1 MLAFPESAFFNRVI
15 PKVKFYEHL
24 PKTSKLRRLF
34 IDQINEVRWRY
45 KIAPST
51 VNVAPG
57 KNAVELQ
64 VFEVRLKTSRFDPDV
79 LRQIDKAISYYILF
93 LLAFEGKYQAWIGY
107 KEFSEQKKG
116 GGKVG
121 NYYHTDWLT
130 EEELPLKLEGLDVDA
145 VYENFVRQVAGD
157 VLPIKNGEPLKESVE
172 RDVYRRMLQKQITAL
187 ENKMRGEKQFNKQVE
202 LNAELKRLK
211 KAYDEARWW

>member
-1 MLAFPESAFFNRVI
+1 MLAFPESAVFNRVI
-15 PKVKFYEHL
+15 PKVKFYENL
-24 PKTSKLRRLF
+24 PMTSKLRRLF

-51 VNVAPG
+51 VNVASG
-57 KNAVELQ
+57 KNAVEIE

-79 LRQIDKAISYYILF
+79 LCQIDKAIPYYVLF
-93 LLAFEGKYQAWIGY
+93 LLAFEGKYQAWIGF
-107 KEFSEQKKG
+107 KEFSEPKKG

-157 VLPIKNGEPLKESVE
+157 VVKNSL
-172 RDVYRRMLQKQITAL
+172 I
-187 ENKMRGEKQFNKQVE
+187 N
-202 LNAELKRLK
+202 
-211 KAYDEARWW
+211 RWS

>member
-1 MLAFPESAFFNRVI
+1 MLAFPESAVFNRVI
-15 PKVKFYEHL
+15 PKVKFYENL
-24 PKTSKLRRLF
+24 PMTSKLRRLF

-51 VNVAPG
+51 VNVASG
-57 KNAVELQ
+57 KNAVEIE

-79 LRQIDKAISYYILF
+79 LCQIDKAIPYYVLF

-145 VYENFVRQVAGD
+145 VYENFVRQIAGD
-157 VLPIKNGEPLKESVE
+157 ELPIKHGEPLKESIR
-172 RDVYRRMLQKQITAL
+172 RDLQRQKIQRMIAAL
-187 ENKMRGEKQFNKQVE
+187 EAKMWKEKQFNKQVQ
-202 LNAELKRLK
+202 LNAEIKKLKMELEK
-211 KAYDEARWW
+211 S

>member
-15 PKVKFYEHL
+15 PKVKFYERL

-64 VFEVRLKTSRFDPDV
+64 VFEVRLKSSRFDPDV

-107 KEFSEQKKG
+107 KEFSARKKDEC
-116 GGKVG
+116 KIG

-157 VLPIKNGEPLKESVE
+157 ALRGKNGESLKESVE
-172 RDVYRRMLQKQITAL
+172 RDERRRMLQKQIAAL
-187 ENKMRGEKQFNKQVE
+187 EAKVRCEKQFNKQVK
-202 LNAELKRLK
+202 LNAELRLLKRK
-211 KAYDEARWW
+211 HDELL